1 MRGPVSL
8 SDQSCGSF
16 AAALLEQRAKRLVDL
31 QLDVLADRDPEP
43 LHQMRVTCRQ
53 LRSTV
58 EQFGDALLLPEQVSS
73 QRLARIGSDLGMSR
87 DLDVLRQRLERHWWP
102 LLPEREQA
110 VLAKLMKQLKKERK
124 LAFVLLADTLKGRR
138 YLKLLARL
146 QAWLKDPQFTPMGTE
161 PMLDWCP
168 EFQQLATAGLFTL
181 PGWWAAN
188 PYDSQAIAALHR
200 LRRRIKRA
208 RYGLANLAGLDLEGF
223 KPWLVQFK
231 QLQSHLGELQD
242 LQVLVSTLERLL
254 DGAPDAA
261 MPVLCSLI
269 TEARDQAWLSW
280 LQASADIRTPAGRQG
295 LLRLQVLPP
304 PALPGTG

>member
-124 LAFVLLADTLKGRR
+124 LAFALLADTLKGRR

-208 RYGLANLAGLDLEGF
+208 RYGLANLVGLDLEGF
-223 KPWLVQFK
+223 KPWLAQFK

-280 LQASADIRTPAGRQG
+280 LQASADIRTPAGRQR